1 MNMTQEKFASEEGV
15 KQDLQRQPSIMLKL
29 AENALQ
35 VAESLRGNYFSN
47 TAKFIAALRGAMAR
61 EENPIFKKR
70 KVENADWSFFQ
81 GETVAFVDGGIG
93 QIEISSQVPVLL
105 RVGSYIVKTGERN
118 LAEREKFGYYPVII
132 GDLEGGSKERPDFT
146 DIIRITAELLGG
158 LSVLE
163 NNERLNVLMFHGPL
177 VYTVHFYMGHTPF
190 TEGDIDKL
198 LSQYG
203 AKGTRGREIKEA
215 FLKQAFEEI
224 YPKMTRNY
232 VEWNEKRIFE
242 PLSFMAYLLRLII
255 TEAKKKNALVIGIVE
270 RATKYSEFSKN
281 YLLERVFQGLRKKN
295 NIDFFNNMFGR
306 KDLRDPETLLN
317 KLGYTD
323 SIFMSLLLEPEEYS
337 EVWTMTKQYEF
348 FSKRSVSLPNSSL
361 VSEVDY
367 SPLQSGPFGFPKI
380 LGSYLKVGDNIEP
393 IRVETFAELGD
404 KQMEESVKRVYRYSK
419 LLPQYGFPVG
429 LDIADKFAHVPDW
442 LTRAYRNLIKHHLG
456 VSLQSGEIND
466 AEMRRVLIQ
475 TIYMTHRD
483 WLFRPKS

>member
-1 MNMTQEKFASEEGV
+1 
-15 KQDLQRQPSIMLKL
+15 
-29 AENALQ
+29 
-35 VAESLRGNYFSN
+35 
-47 TAKFIAALRGAMAR
+47 
-61 EENPIFKKR
+61 
-70 KVENADWSFFQ
+70 
-81 GETVAFVDGGIG
+81 
-93 QIEISSQVPVLL
+93 
-105 RVGSYIVKTGERN
+105 
-118 LAEREKFGYYPVII
+118 
-132 GDLEGGSKERPDFT
+132 
-146 DIIRITAELLGG
+146 LLGG

-442 LTRAYRNLIKHHLG
+442 LKQRAIAIHYQTTSGRD
-456 VSLQSGEIND
+456 LQSGEIN
-466 AEMRRVLIQ
+466 
-475 TIYMTHRD
+475 
-483 WLFRPKS
+483 

>member
-1 MNMTQEKFASEEGV
+1 
-15 KQDLQRQPSIMLKL
+15 
-29 AENALQ
+29 
-35 VAESLRGNYFSN
+35 
-47 TAKFIAALRGAMAR
+47 
-61 EENPIFKKR
+61 
-70 KVENADWSFFQ
+70 
-81 GETVAFVDGGIG
+81 
-93 QIEISSQVPVLL
+93 
-105 RVGSYIVKTGERN
+105 
-118 LAEREKFGYYPVII
+118 
-132 GDLEGGSKERPDFT
+132 
-146 DIIRITAELLGG
+146 
-158 LSVLE
+158 
-163 NNERLNVLMFHGPL
+163 
-177 VYTVHFYMGHTPF
+177 
-190 TEGDIDKL
+190 
-198 LSQYG
+198 
-203 AKGTRGREIKEA
+203 
-215 FLKQAFEEI
+215 
-224 YPKMTRNY
+224 
-232 VEWNEKRIFE
+232 
-242 PLSFMAYLLRLII
+242 
-255 TEAKKKNALVIGIVE
+255 
-270 RATKYSEFSKN
+270 
-281 YLLERVFQGLRKKN
+281 LERVFQGLRKKN

-442 LTRAYRNLIKHHLG
+442 LTRAYSNLIKHHLG